1 MDEFEF
7 FDGLPKEEEYHVDES
22 VDDLDL
28 TLKEE
33 EKIAP
38 IMLFLASSLNVE
50 LVYIILTGLTQFAKM
65 NSNNINVT
73 DFDDLQNESKV
84 EIEERESGTSIL
96 LRTIEIE
103 NVDKWS
109 SQMRIDDYIEDNRA
123 SFVETKVTL
132 ESESSNNATLLKNVK
147 VKFH

>member
-73 DFDDLQNESKV
+73 DFSDLQNESKV
-84 EIEERESGTSIL
+84 EIEERESGISIL

>member
-38 IMLFLASSLNVE
+38 MMLFLASSLNVE

>member
-22 VDDLDL
+22 VDDDLDL

-73 DFDDLQNESKV
+73 DFDDLQN
-84 EIEERESGTSIL
+84 
-96 LRTIEIE
+96 
-103 NVDKWS
+103 
-109 SQMRIDDYIEDNRA
+109 
-123 SFVETKVTL
+123 
-132 ESESSNNATLLKNVK
+132 
-147 VKFH
+147 

>member
-73 DFDDLQNESKV
+73 DFDDLQN
-84 EIEERESGTSIL
+84 
-96 LRTIEIE
+96 
-103 NVDKWS
+103 
-109 SQMRIDDYIEDNRA
+109 
-123 SFVETKVTL
+123 
-132 ESESSNNATLLKNVK
+132 
-147 VKFH
+147 